1 MSVVIEVR
9 RKADD
14 PTGVDFLV
22 DGEKAVNITSE
33 RIWTDPATGEVT
45 VRAVVRFN
53 EDMIAPA
60 SSEAA
65 ASESGAESF
74 WKDKKKKGTK
84 A

>member
-14 PTGVDFLV
+14 PTGVDFFV
-22 DGEKAVNITSE
+22 GGKKAENIQAE
-33 RIWTDPATGEVT
+33 RIWTDPATGKVT
-45 VRAVVRFN
+45 VRAVVQYS
-53 EDMIAPA
+53 EDMVAPE

-65 ASESGAESF
+65 AAEGGAESQ
-74 WKDKKKKGTK
+74 KDKRKKGTK